1 MKNKIYKILLF
12 FIVFTMTL
20 VSTSYAAD
28 SDTEIRVRIREPR
41 KTNEQVDLQ
50 GYGNINMY
58 NILESKT
65 TPIATLEQNLK
76 VFLDTY
82 YSNKYLAQYAGS
94 SEAVIGPY
102 HLKLT
107 DYEYAS
113 YSSALE
119 NATRLTA
126 NYSIKFYPFYNGKSF
141 NIYAGSFISDS
152 EASQNRDNLIRNGI
166 SCQTVNG
173 LNQFVLVLNAS
184 NNPVLMYA
192 NNFNVYFSAYN
203 NDLKCNSI
211 KMDGNLYKGEAAFY
225 ISEGRLLSI
234 NKVSLKN
241 YLYGVLPK
249 EIIPSWPP
257 EAVKAQALA
266 ARSYAVASISPNSKL
281 GYDVQ
286 DNQNDQVYGGYSAE
300 NSITNAYVDSTDGQM
315 IYHDGKVITAFFH
328 STSGGRTENTENIW
342 LTPIPYLKAVD
353 DPYSLG
359 TPLATW
365 QKSIT
370 KEEAINSAREKN
382 PNVKDVYNIVV
393 TDVSENGRVQQCI
406 ISTDVGD
413 IILKKEEITATFG
426 YRVLPSTW
434 FSITS
439 DSDVYLI
446 SENSFTAQPNNGQ
459 GGSVL
464 DGSSSSSNPSDSLI
478 SSGDSI
484 LDNNKNNSP
493 QGTENSGNT
502 DKVNPDDNRVSLNN
516 KHIISSSGVSKI
528 DNNSLNFISSTGT
541 SKLST
546 APTIYYFNGKGNGHG
561 IGMSQ
566 YGAKKMAEDGYTYEQ
581 IIKHYYTGVEI
592 R

>member
-12 FIVFTMTL
+12 FIVFTMMF
-20 VSTSYAAD
+20 VATSYAAD
-28 SDTEIRVRIREPR
+28 SDIEIRVRIREPR

-58 NILESKT
+58 NILESKN

-76 VFLDTY
+76 FFLDTY
-82 YSNKYLAQYAGS
+82 YNNKYSVQNGGS

-119 NATRLTA
+119 NAARLSA

-141 NIYAGSFISDS
+141 NIYAGNFIGES
-152 EASQNRDNLIRNGI
+152 EASQNKDNLIRNGI
-166 SCQTVNG
+166 NCQTVSG
-173 LNQFVLVLNAS
+173 SNQFVFVLNAN

-192 NNFNVYFSAYN
+192 NNFNIYFSSYN
-203 NDLKCNSI
+203 NDLNCNSI

-225 ISEGRLLSI
+225 ISEGRLLSM

-249 EIIPSWPP
+249 EIIPSWPA

-266 ARSYAVASISPNSKL
+266 ARSYAVASLSPNSKL

-286 DNQNDQVYGGYSAE
+286 DNQNDQVYGGYYAE
-300 NSITNAYVDSTDGQM
+300 NAITNAYVDSTDGQM
-315 IYHDGKVITAFFH
+315 IYYDGKVITAFFH

-342 LTPIPYLKAVD
+342 MTPVPYLKAVD
-353 DPYSLG
+353 DPYSLD
-359 TPLATW
+359 TPLSTW
-365 QKSIT
+365 QKSLT

-382 PNVKDVYNIVV
+382 PNVKEVYNIVV
-393 TDVSENGRVQQCI
+393 TDVSENGRVLQCI
-406 ISTDVGD
+406 ISTDAGD
-413 IILKKEEITATFG
+413 IILKKEDITATFG
-426 YRVLPSTW
+426 YRIIPSTW
-434 FSITS
+434 FSVTS
-439 DSDVYLI
+439 DCDVYLI
-446 SENSFTAQPNNGQ
+446 SENSFVAQSNNGQ

-464 DGSSSSSNPSDSLI
+464 DDSSSSSNSGDSLV

-484 LDNNKNNSP
+484 LDNDKNNSP
-493 QGTENSGNT
+493 QGTENSSNT
-502 DKVNPDDNRVSLNN
+502 DKTNPDDKRVSLSN
-516 KHIISSSGVSKI
+516 KQVISSSGVSKI
-528 DNNSLNFISSTGT
+528 DNNSLNFISSAGI

-546 APTIYYFNGKGNGHG
+546 VPTVYYFNGKGNGHG